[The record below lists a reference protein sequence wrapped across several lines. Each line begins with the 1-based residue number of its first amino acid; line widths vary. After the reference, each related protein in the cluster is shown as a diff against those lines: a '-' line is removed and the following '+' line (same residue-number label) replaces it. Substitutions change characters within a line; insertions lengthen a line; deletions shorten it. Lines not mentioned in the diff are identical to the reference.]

1 MDHASSVTDRSLDER
16 RTEKRDAM
24 RGRVNALHAYLLAL
38 REGDPEGPHLRNAV
52 AALAAQARKAD
63 VPPERL
69 LVVLKR
75 LTDNLALAHLGPW
88 HRLTL
93 GERFVQW
100 GIASYYQP
108 DEL

>member
-1 MDHASSVTDRSLDER
+1 MIMDER
-16 RTEKRDAM
+16 RNVTRGAL
-24 RGRVNALHAYLLAL
+24 RGRVSALRADLLAL
-38 REGDPEGPHLRNAV
+38 RESDREAPHLRQAV
-52 AALAAQARKAD
+52 AALAAQARATD

-75 LTDNLALAHLGPW
+75 LTDNLALEHLGFW

-93 GERFVQW
+93 GEQFVQW

-108 DEL
+108 DD

>member
-1 MDHASSVTDRSLDER
+1 MDER
-16 RTEKRDAM
+16 RSEKRDAM
-24 RGRVNALHAYLLAL
+24 RERVSALHADLLVL
-38 REGDPEGPHLRNAV
+38 REGDRDALELRKAV
-52 AALAAQARKAD
+52 GALAVQARRAD

-75 LTDNLALAHLGPW
+75 LTDSLALAHLGLW

-100 GIASYYQP
+100 GIASYYQS
-108 DEL
+108 DDSM